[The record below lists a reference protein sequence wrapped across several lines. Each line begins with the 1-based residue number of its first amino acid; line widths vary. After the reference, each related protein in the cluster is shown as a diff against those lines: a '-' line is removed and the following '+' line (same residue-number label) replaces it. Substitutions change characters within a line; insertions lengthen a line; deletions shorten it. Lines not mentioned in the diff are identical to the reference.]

1 MTDTINFRL
10 YKKLYLIRKAE
21 QAIID
26 NYENDEMKTPMHM
39 SAGAEAI
46 AAGVCLALGSH
57 GQILSSYRSH
67 GVYLANTEETD
78 LFFAELYGR
87 NKGMA
92 KGKAGSMHLSS
103 VETGFLGASAI
114 VASTLPVAV
123 GAAFASKRKKSENT
137 VAVFFGDGAVDEGD
151 FWESLNLACVLKVP
165 VLFVMEDNGLAVH
178 TPASR
183 RHGYE
188 SIDNIVSQFNCSVF
202 QSDTTD
208 AESIYELTCRAIESV
223 KKNGHPSF
231 LHLKYYRY
239 LEHVGVHEDFDSGY
253 RSRKEFDEWY
263 ARDPVLLQR
272 EKLLSNG
279 HDEAEIRGLEEKI
292 DDQITRSLNL
302 AKGSGYSDKSELY
315 RDVSA

>member
-1 MTDTINFRL
+1 MTDTINLRL
-10 YKKLYLIRKAE
+10 YRKLYLIRKAE
-21 QAIID
+21 QTIID

-57 GQILSSYRSH
+57 GQMLSSYRSH

-78 LFFAELYGR
+78 LFFAELYGKS
-87 NKGMA
+87 KGMA

-103 VETGFLGASAI
+103 VETGYLGASAI

-123 GAAFASKRKKSENT
+123 GAAFANKRKGSDSIA
-137 VAVFFGDGAVDEGD
+137 AVFFGDGAVDEGD

-208 AESIYELTCRAIESV
+208 VESIYELTCRAIESV
-223 KKNGHPSF
+223 KKDGHPSF

-253 RSRKEFDEWY
+253 RSRKEFEEWY

-272 EKLLSNG
+272 EKLLTDG
-279 HDEAEIRGLEEKI
+279 YDEAEIRGLERAI
-292 DDQITRSLNL
+292 DDQISRSVKL
-302 AKGSGYSDKSELY
+302 AQEAQHSDKNEIY
-315 RDVSA
+315 RDLSA

>member
-1 MTDTINFRL
+1 MTDTINLRL
-10 YKKLYLIRKAE
+10 YRKLYLIRKAE
-21 QAIID
+21 QTIID

-57 GQILSSYRSH
+57 GQMLSSYRSH

-78 LFFAELYGR
+78 LFFAELYGKS
-87 NKGMA
+87 KGMA

-103 VETGFLGASAI
+103 VETGYLGASAI

-123 GAAFASKRKKSENT
+123 GAAFANKRKGSDSIA
-137 VAVFFGDGAVDEGD
+137 AVFFGDGAVDEGD

-208 AESIYELTCRAIESV
+208 VESIYELTCRAIESV
-223 KKNGHPSF
+223 KKDGHPSF

-253 RSRKEFDEWY
+253 RSRKEFEEWY

-272 EKLLSNG
+272 EKLLTDG
-279 HDEAEIRGLEEKI
+279 CDEAEIRGLERAI
-292 DDQITRSLNL
+292 DDQISRSVKL
-302 AKGSGYSDKSELY
+302 AQEAQHSDKNEIY
-315 RDVSA
+315 RDLSA